1 MKRWHRRSI
10 AGLVIALAVLAGA
23 ILRAPGGLASD
34 REDPMILENKGVSAG
49 APARLHIISSSHQ
62 DIAWMDS
69 PEKCVV
75 FRDEHCITPALVL
88 MAKDPAYSFTM
99 ENMLNLAEYLERHPD
114 RAEEIGRLTR
124 EGRMEWGATYNQ
136 PYESLLSG
144 EQLVR
149 QTYFGRLWLKRTF
162 PGADA
167 TVYFN
172 PDVPGRAAQMP
183 QILAKA
189 GIPYMVMSRYHEGL
203 YRWES
208 PDGTSVLAYSPGH
221 YGNASAYLNAAPA
234 EGAKAIADKVAKWTG
249 YFAARGLPHEFPL
262 LNSVDF
268 SQPTDFGPLIRHWNE
283 GGQGAGAAASIM
295 GYSTARKF
303 FEALD
308 VRKAKLDTIKGE
320 RPGLWLY
327 IHGPTHHWAV
337 SAGRE
342 AGRLLPAAETFST
355 VRALLEGS
363 FARYPA
369 ERLAAAW
376 AAAIYPD
383 HGWGGKEGQITDRL
397 FREKYE
403 FARDEGLEMMRWA
416 LLSIA
421 HRVKTRLPVELAQP
435 VVVFNPLSWAR
446 TDPVV
451 YRLPTTSSEFR
462 IVDETGREVAYQLVP
477 ATASEGLVH
486 PVVEFVAENVPA
498 LGYKTFYVDYE
509 NAPAKEAAGALAVD
523 QDAGGDIIE
532 NAFYRIKLAPGG
544 VKSIFDKELGREVL
558 KTEKFLGFEVFTMR
572 SVGNGAGEFG
582 RVQQPTMEG
591 FDRLSAP
598 RVNGP
603 GYIRSRPRAPVW
615 FPSAA
620 ESGPLKTVY
629 TFSQPL
635 KNCRITEKLVVWNAI
650 KRIDC
655 EVAILG
661 WDGDPYREF
670 RLAVPVA
677 AEKGRVAYEIP
688 FGVLEVGSGEAKG
701 TGGPA
706 YGNLVYDEE
715 MIDIRPREVQNFLY
729 AGDDAFGVTL
739 TTSVAVCDYRDPTDD
754 PVPYPILQPILLAS
768 RRSCHGEGNWY
779 LQEGDHHYR
788 FSLTSHAAGWRNGY
802 KQGIRPNNPLVPI
815 YAMPRADEQAHLPES
830 LSFLSLC
837 APNVLISTLKKAED
851 GDAVVL
857 RVYDIEG
864 RDAAAGLKLFVPLM
878 GAEKVNIIEEEG
890 TPLKAGKDGLSL
902 KVGHHAV
909 ETVKLVPDRAKR

>member
-1 MKRWHRRSI
+1 MSRPRHRTIVAS
-10 AGLVIALAVLAGA
+10 VIALAVLAA
-23 ILRAPGGLASD
+23 ATLRAPRGLASD
-34 REDPMILENKGVSAG
+34 KEDPVALPKKAVPAA
-49 APARLHIISSSHQ
+49 APGRLHIISSSHQ

-69 PEKCVV
+69 PEKCIV
-75 FRDEHCITPALVL
+75 FRDTNCITPALAM

-114 RAEEIGRLTR
+114 RREEIARLTR

-149 QTYFGRLWLKRTF
+149 EAYFGRLWLKRTF

-172 PDVPGRAAQMP
+172 PDVPGRTAQMP

-208 PDGTSVLAYSPGH
+208 PDGSSVLTYSPGH
-221 YGNASAYLNAAPA
+221 YGNAAAYLNASPA
-234 EGAKAIADKVAKWTG
+234 EGAKAIADKIAKWTG
-249 YFAARGLPHEFPL
+249 YFAARGLPAQFPL

-283 GGQGAGAAASIM
+283 SQAVAGSAGSIM
-295 GYSTARKF
+295 GYSTARQF
-303 FEALD
+303 FEAID
-308 VRKAKLDTIKGE
+308 VESAKLDTIKGE

-327 IHGPTHHWAV
+327 IHGPTHHWAI
-337 SAGRE
+337 SAQRR
-342 AGRLLPAAETFST
+342 AGILLPAAETFST
-355 VRALLEGS
+355 IRSLLYGS
-363 FARYPA
+363 FKAYPA
-369 ERLAAAW
+369 ERLKAAW
-376 AAAIYPD
+376 EAAIYPD

-397 FREKYE
+397 FRKKYE
-403 FARDEGLEMMRWA
+403 FASDAGQEILHEA
-416 LLSIA
+416 LVAIA
-421 HRVKTRLPVELAQP
+421 QRVKTQPPTELSRP
-435 VVVFNPLSWAR
+435 IVVFNPLSWTR
-446 TDPVV
+446 TDPVLRRV
-451 YRLPTTSSEFR
+451 LDGSFR
-462 IVDETGREVAYQLVP
+462 IVDGGGQEIAYQFVP
-477 ATASEGLVH
+477 APGSDGPGRRVI
-486 PVVEFVAENVPA
+486 EFVAQDVPA
-498 LGYKTFYVDYE
+498 LGYKTFYVDFE
-509 NAPAKEAAGALAVD
+509 NTPAKKGASASGPD
-523 QDAGGDIIE
+523 RDAGGDIIE
-532 NAFYRIKLAPGG
+532 NAFYRIELAPGG
-544 VKSIFDKELGREVL
+544 VKSVFDKELGREIL
-558 KTEKFLGFEVFTMR
+558 STEKFLGFEVFTMR

-598 RVNGP
+598 RASGP

-615 FPSAA
+615 FPSAD

-715 MIDIRPREVQNFLY
+715 MKDIRPREVQNFLY
-729 AGDDAFGVTL
+729 AGDDRFGVTL
-739 TTSVAVCDYRDPTDD
+739 TSSVAVNDYRDPTDD
-754 PVPYPILQPILLAS
+754 PVAYPVLQPLLLAS

-802 KQGIRPNNPLVPI
+802 KRGLQPNVPLIAIDPLGSI
-815 YAMPRADEQAHLPES
+815 EKADLPGS
-830 LSFLSLC
+830 MSFLSLS

-851 GDAVVL
+851 GDDIIV

-864 RDAAAGLKLFVPLM
+864 RDAEAALKLFVPLR
-878 GAEKVNIIEEEG
+878 GAEKVNMIEEEG

-909 ETVKLVPDRAKR
+909 ETVRLVPDRAKR